1 MKKHKNIGLFTSVY
15 SYFLY
20 LLIKGYN
27 EDDIIIVHAS
37 FPKEISKNIK
47 SIRMPDAPFKY
58 GPKMA
63 PLNSINGIFKNIIG
77 YYNYFYGYIKLRIL
91 LFIKTFGCEI
101 EVYGHAQSPYSF
113 MFYENENAYIIED
126 GLPNYSQ
133 DICETHK
140 INPILDTILH
150 ICGIYFLSVNEALGS
165 HKNIKKVYLTNYF
178 DHPLIKD
185 KVEVINLEERWN
197 NFSDKQQKEI
207 LEIFNVNLDNI
218 NFNDE
223 IVLILTQAFFEQDI
237 STLEEE
243 IKIYEKFIEKFKEYN
258 LIIKPH
264 PRDLKNYKKIFD
276 NINVLDKDF
285 PIELLNLIG
294 IKPKIVCSIVS
305 NAVLNF
311 EGSEIYIYKGEL
323 KNERMKKAREDLIKL
338 LENQ

>member
-77 YYNYFYGYIKLRIL
+77 YCNYFYGYIKLRIL

-197 NFSDKQQKEI
+197 NFSD
-207 LEIFNVNLDNI
+207 
-218 NFNDE
+218 
-223 IVLILTQAFFEQDI
+223 
-237 STLEEE
+237 
-243 IKIYEKFIEKFKEYN
+243 
-258 LIIKPH
+258 
-264 PRDLKNYKKIFD
+264 
-276 NINVLDKDF
+276 
-285 PIELLNLIG
+285 
-294 IKPKIVCSIVS
+294 
-305 NAVLNF
+305 
-311 EGSEIYIYKGEL
+311 
-323 KNERMKKAREDLIKL
+323 
-338 LENQ
+338 